1 MYRKCCANSVAS
13 KAYLDVVGAWIYP
26 SMKFSHSKLLE
37 QTKSK
42 RTKSAHDI
50 MIEDQT
56 NDVLANCSRSY
67 IARVFAQLLLDM
79 PISSSNIT
87 DVAIKN
93 RYAREVEMCRA
104 NDISSIKDLLHLIA
118 NGKMNIGVQMLIDSY
133 LNWSMN
139 TLPPLTSPEARIY
152 EIPDKSESCYLD
164 FKNSFPYQ
172 KHVDS
177 YSILNPLFFSPCID
191 DDQKEPG
198 TEAIYGYGTM
208 TFWITVLAYFL
219 CAKSIK
225 NAKAKN
231 ASNSIDAPDVP
242 RQSMRIKKH
251 LVMQTKKKKL
261 NARLKQGQ
269 DGNQCDANTDDAENV
284 KTVWNSIETDQIHG
298 MIKRQDDSRPMVFIF
313 WAKPKDKAFLHAF
326 AKAVN
331 TIVRLHRGNDDMSNS
346 KAAHARNIYTC
357 ISNSNPTK
365 EYFENGTLTMYFYVN
380 DRRPMLF
387 TKYDNTNKCTITIKV
402 DSQGADFSSCESAKH
417 TSSMDDRISGDLH
430 NQNIASGNDCTGCG
444 ELGVTNYVCPKALVN
459 LMRLKCNVLITDGTL
474 TMDFIVANYCNGTSL
489 YSNIKKIANHF
500 GFVENRE
507 VRQTVGSMHTC
518 VNMITTSKEC
528 ENVDVSTQQY
538 LASYPIMNRN
548 LFIPLDMR
556 DDTIEIVD
564 EDVYDRVVQ
573 QQQLVPQVTNKDDT
587 ALVVAT
593 PVVSASSLK
602 STTTRKRKT
611 CKFSQQQIM
620 DRSTT
625 DQSLHTFSN
634 RFVFICSN
642 T

>member
-1 MYRKCCANSVAS
+1 
-13 KAYLDVVGAWIYP
+13 
-26 SMKFSHSKLLE
+26 
-37 QTKSK
+37 
-42 RTKSAHDI
+42 
-50 MIEDQT
+50 
-56 NDVLANCSRSY
+56 
-67 IARVFAQLLLDM
+67 
-79 PISSSNIT
+79 
-87 DVAIKN
+87 
-93 RYAREVEMCRA
+93 
-104 NDISSIKDLLHLIA
+104 
-118 NGKMNIGVQMLIDSY
+118 
-133 LNWSMN
+133 
-139 TLPPLTSPEARIY
+139 
-152 EIPDKSESCYLD
+152 
-164 FKNSFPYQ
+164 
-172 KHVDS
+172 
-177 YSILNPLFFSPCID
+177 
-191 DDQKEPG
+191 
-198 TEAIYGYGTM
+198 
-208 TFWITVLAYFL
+208 
-219 CAKSIK
+219 
-225 NAKAKN
+225 
-231 ASNSIDAPDVP
+231 
-242 RQSMRIKKH
+242 
-251 LVMQTKKKKL
+251 
-261 NARLKQGQ
+261 
-269 DGNQCDANTDDAENV
+269 
-284 KTVWNSIETDQIHG
+284 
-298 MIKRQDDSRPMVFIF
+298 
-313 WAKPKDKAFLHAF
+313 
-326 AKAVN
+326 
-331 TIVRLHRGNDDMSNS
+331 MSNS

-518 VNMITTSKEC
+518 VHMITTSKEC

-620 DRSTT
+620 EENEEDDIIVSPKKKRRCKIIDTTPTNKRHRRGNVKRSRRKQHTHSEDDEENENEENDEEEEVST
-625 DQSLHTFSN
+625 GKKQSAKRRSKKTKGAIVLDMEDQYADEMCYEAS
-634 RFVFICSN
+634 
-642 T
+642 